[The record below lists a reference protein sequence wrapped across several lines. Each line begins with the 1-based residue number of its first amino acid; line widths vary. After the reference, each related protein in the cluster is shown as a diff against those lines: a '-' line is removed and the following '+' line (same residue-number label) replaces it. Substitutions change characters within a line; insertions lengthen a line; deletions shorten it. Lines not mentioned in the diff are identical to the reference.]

1 MRSMMYTT
9 REGSVVRACLCARA
23 RVVGVVARTGERDD
37 DVR

>member
-1 MRSMMYTT
+1 MRSMTYTT

-23 RVVGVVARTGERDD
+23 CVVGVVARTGERDD